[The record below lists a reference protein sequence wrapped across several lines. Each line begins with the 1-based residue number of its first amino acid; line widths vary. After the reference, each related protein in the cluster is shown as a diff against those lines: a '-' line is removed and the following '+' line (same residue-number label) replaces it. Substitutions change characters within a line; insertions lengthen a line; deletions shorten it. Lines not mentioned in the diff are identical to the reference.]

1 MILFRIGYIK
11 SRLKIFLIFKVTL
24 KVLTNDKRGGVRVT
38 SFDRPPFK
46 LLSRKFSKDSV
57 QAPSCERHKTLSE
70 HLILLFA
77 INY

>member
-1 MILFRIGYIK
+1 MNDKFSGAFRISGAF
-11 SRLKIFLIFKVTL
+11 RKIIPRL